1 MYDRNSFVILTEKE
15 NDSTEMD
22 RISVLQ
28 KEQQKMPDS
37 LSSGSSKVASKI
49 FELVPHTLSVTVGV
63 FLLHQK
69 PKFAESN

>member
-1 MYDRNSFVILTEKE
+1 MILTKTE
-15 NDSTEMD
+15 NDRAERG
-22 RISVLQ
+22 RISDNQ
-28 KEQQKMPDS
+28 IEQQRVPDG
-37 LSSGSSKVASKI
+37 LSIFSSKAASKI